1 MANTQPSQRLEKTL
15 KPSQVW
21 ALALGC
27 IVGWGCF
34 VLPGDSFL
42 PNSGPLATLIAFGV
56 GALLLCFV
64 AVVYSYMI
72 EYCPVAGGEYA
83 YAYIGYGPTA
93 AFICGWA
100 LVLGYA
106 VIICI
111 NISALGLLVRFLLPG
126 VFDFGE
132 LYTIAGWKVYTGEVL
147 LMCAATLFFG
157 IMNYRGISI
166 AGTLQVILAFALS
179 AGILLLFFGSTS
191 LETAQLSNM
200 NPVFAEGRSPMT
212 SILAIVA
219 ISPFLYVGFDTVPQV
234 AEEFSFSPKKAR
246 NIMLAAII
254 WGGLLY
260 AMVTFAVAIAI
271 PYPEMLANMAA
282 LKAKGE
288 TAWATGVVCEMAYGK
303 FGAVVLA
310 TAVLGAV
317 CTGINGFYVATTRL
331 LLSMARGGIIP
342 QWFAD
347 IHPRFHSP
355 YKSIVFTICIV
366 LLTPWCGRAVVG
378 WIVDMSAV
386 GTAIAYLY
394 TCLAGY
400 RLTSSQPA
408 EQRGSKPVICI
419 IGAAVSIICIL
430 LLLTP
435 GSPALIGAAPRWIM
449 LAWITLGVIFY
460 FTKRAEWSKIP
471 EEEMRERVLGS
482 RDLPVFFKKDA
493 A

>member
-179 AGILLLFFGSTS
+179 VGILLLFFGSTS
-191 LETAQLSNM
+191 LETAQLSNL

-282 LKAKGE
+282 LKARGE

-400 RLTSSQPA
+400 RLTSSRPA
-408 EQRGSKPVICI
+408 EQRGSKPLICI
-419 IGAAVSIICIL
+419 IGAAVSVLCIV

-435 GSPALIGAAPRWIM
+435 GSPALIGPAPRWIM
-449 LAWITLGVIFY
+449 LVEISYYIIPVCIGKIIFQEIQAL
-460 FTKRAEWSKIP
+460 F
-471 EEEMRERVLGS
+471 RVKL
-482 RDLPVFFKKDA
+482 RQ
-493 A
+493 

>member
-1 MANTQPSQRLEKTL
+1 MTNSQPSQRLEKTL

-21 ALALGC
+21 ALALGS

-42 PNSGPLATLIAFGV
+42 PNSGPLATLIAFAV

-72 EYCPVAGGEYA
+72 EYAPVAGGEYA

-179 AGILLLFFGSTS
+179 AGILLLFFGANAV
-191 LETAQLSNM
+191 ETAQISNL

-219 ISPFLYVGFDTVPQV
+219 IAPFLFVGFDTVPQV

-246 NIMLAAII
+246 NIMLAAIV
-254 WGGLLY
+254 WGGMLY

-271 PYPEMLANMAA
+271 PYPAMLA
-282 LKAKGE
+282 
-288 TAWATGVVCEMAYGK
+288 
-303 FGAVVLA
+303 
-310 TAVLGAV
+310 
-317 CTGINGFYVATTRL
+317 
-331 LLSMARGGIIP
+331 SMSG
-342 QWFAD
+342 
-347 IHPRFHSP
+347 
-355 YKSIVFTICIV
+355 
-366 LLTPWCGRAVVG
+366 
-378 WIVDMSAV
+378 
-386 GTAIAYLY
+386 
-394 TCLAGY
+394 
-400 RLTSSQPA
+400 
-408 EQRGSKPVICI
+408 
-419 IGAAVSIICIL
+419 
-430 LLLTP
+430 
-435 GSPALIGAAPRWIM
+435 
-449 LAWITLGVIFY
+449 
-460 FTKRAEWSKIP
+460 
-471 EEEMRERVLGS
+471 
-482 RDLPVFFKKDA
+482 
-493 A
+493 